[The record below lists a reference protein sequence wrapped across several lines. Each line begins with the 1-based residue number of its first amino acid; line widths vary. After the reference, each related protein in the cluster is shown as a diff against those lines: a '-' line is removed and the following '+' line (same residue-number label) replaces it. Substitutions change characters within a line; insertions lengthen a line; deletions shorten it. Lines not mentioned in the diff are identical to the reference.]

1 MPLILDVVTFLI
13 YVLALIILIGLLRP
27 WYVLWFMD
35 RKNRWLVLKIYG
47 MSMGILILFK
57 IVMAIYF

>member
-1 MPLILDVVTFLI
+1 MPLIMDVVTFFI
-13 YVLALIILIGLLRP
+13 YVSTLIIIIGLIRP

-47 MSMGILILFK
+47 MTLGILILFK
-57 IVMAIYF
+57 VLMVNYS